1 MRLDM
6 QRLDK
11 ILSEAGICSRR
22 DCERLVRKRLILVN
36 DSPAVSAASKIPD
49 DAVISVDGM
58 PVVRRRRMVC
68 IMNKRA
74 ALVTSTDDPQSPTV
88 MDDLPDEMLGQLIV
102 PAGRLD
108 KDTEGLL
115 VFTNDGALLHRL
127 ISPKSEVTKEYY
139 IEYDGTL
146 QADAPEKA
154 KTGITLKDGSVCKSA
169 DLVLLQGGKC
179 TICIREGMYHQ
190 VKRMIAALG
199 GHVTFLRRTRI
210 GALEIGD
217 LKPGEVRELSEKETE
232 NLFL

>member
-1 MRLDM
+1 M

-22 DCERLVRKRLILVN
+22 DCERLVRKRLILV
-36 DSPAVSAASKIPD
+36 DGSPISSAASKIPD
-49 DAVISVDGM
+49 DAVISVNGL

-74 ALVTSTDDPQSPTV
+74 GLVTSTDDPQSPTV
-88 MDDLPDEMLGQLIV
+88 MDDLPDEMLSQLIV

-154 KTGITLKDGSVCKSA
+154 KAGITLKDGSVCKSA